1 MVEQDGNKCVVFG
14 DTDDISSSSLTHFED
29 NYANEDEDSDNER
42 TKYFWIWTSISLC
55 VGIVTV
61 LILYFIPYIL
71 HFYSTI

>member
-29 NYANEDEDSDNER
+29 NYAHDDEDSDDGR
-42 TKYFWIWTSISLC
+42 TEYFWIWTSISLC